1 MTDENLSERW
11 RKLIGKL
18 PDKNKF
24 NTISEGEITITF
36 CGEPE
41 EDPQQYSYDKGK
53 NKGERHCIII
63 NAILHLS
70 KDTANKITEKQH
82 PLGIARTAF
91 QELFAFLKTNNLSF
105 ELNGRTFICKNS
117 KNRKYIWSE
126 LQDKNS
132 LSEINQE
139 SD

>member
-1 MTDENLSERW
+1 MNEELMKRWKNLIR
-11 RKLIGKL
+11 KL

-24 NTISEGEITITF
+24 NTIPEGEITITF

-63 NAILHLS
+63 KAILHLS
-70 KDTANKITEKQH
+70 KDTVNKITEKEH

-105 ELNGRTFICKNS
+105 ELKDRTFICKNL
-117 KNRKYIWSE
+117 KNRKYEWSE
-126 LQDKNS
+126 LQDKNL
-132 LSEINQE
+132 LSEINQA